1 MTRRTRIRWQ
11 ALDANTPQCAEVR
24 STVTN
29 EIGELYGIDGQGRAH
44 VRFPGDKPGVVDLID
59 PATLEVAL

>member
-1 MTRRTRIRWQ
+1 MTRRTRTQWQ
-11 ALDANTPQCAEVR
+11 LIDENTPQYAEVR

-29 EIGELYGIDGQGRAH
+29 EIGELYGIDGNGRAH